1 MKFSRLMILH
11 DVADENRIVL
21 FIQVRGG
28 KTDDVRVETPTTSNF
43 CHLLGAQAEEA
54 PAKEAKSC

>member
-1 MKFSRLMILH
+1 MILH

-28 KTDDVRVETPTTSNF
+28 KTDDVRVETPTTPNF